1 MTTQVLLPLLL
12 VTLISLFSTAVSC
25 YNNTLFE
32 ACVAAKGNSSFP
44 SDDGCN
50 TCDCDGDGQIVC
62 TLRACVDNQ
71 MPEPWYNY
79 GGSRPLS
86 STEVALIVIIVV
98 ITVSIATV
106 ALIMQY
112 IKKRQQQMQQSQQ
125 NTAFPQLSY
134 YVKTSS

>member
-1 MTTQVLLPLLL
+1 MLLIL
-12 VTLISLFSTAVSC
+12 VALISLLSNSVLC
-25 YNNTLFE
+25 YNYTSFE
-32 ACVAAKGNSSFP
+32 ECVAAKGNQSFP

-50 TCDCDGDGQIVC
+50 TCGCDGSGEIMC
-62 TLRACVDNQ
+62 TMRACLAQ
-71 MPEPWYNY
+71 QPPSPWYANP
-79 GGSRPLS
+79 GTLT

-112 IKKRQQQMQQSQQ
+112 IKKRQQHQQQQSP
-125 NTAFPQLSY
+125 PQHSY

>member
-1 MTTQVLLPLLL
+1 MTRHSPATLLL
-12 VTLISLFSTAVSC
+12 MLVALISLLSNPVLC
-25 YNNTLFE
+25 YNYTSFE
-32 ACVAAKGNSSFP
+32 ECVAAKGNQSFP

-50 TCDCDGDGQIVC
+50 TCGCDGGGQIVC
-62 TLRACVDNQ
+62 TMRACLDP
-71 MPEPWYNY
+71 PEPWYTNH
-79 GGSRPLS
+79 STLS

-112 IKKRQQQMQQSQQ
+112 IKKRQQQQSS
-125 NTAFPQLSY
+125 PQHSY